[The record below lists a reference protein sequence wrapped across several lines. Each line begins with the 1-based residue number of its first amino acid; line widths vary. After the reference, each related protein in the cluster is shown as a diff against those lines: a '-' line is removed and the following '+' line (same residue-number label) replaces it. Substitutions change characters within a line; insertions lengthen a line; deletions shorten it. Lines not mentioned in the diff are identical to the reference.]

1 MSPVCWRSPARAILL
16 VLSLGLPFA
25 APAGAA
31 RAQEADA
38 PAAEAD
44 QEPAF
49 IPVGNVAPRAEA
61 LEERLREIEAELQAA
76 EVERRV
82 EEELAEVKAEAA
94 RAQSRLDA
102 TLARAARPSELE
114 AVGASW
120 DDLVGRLELQE
131 DELANRLGRLDEWLV
146 EIRTKTELWRRTR
159 DRARAASLP
168 ATVVQQVVQ
177 ALKALI
183 AAEDGIEAAR
193 NAALELQ
200 TRVAEQMRALE
211 PSLERLEVARDKLAA
226 SLFVR
231 QSEPLWRW
239 RPVGGDLRSEL
250 GSVARGFAATGA
262 ELVDYAARHLD
273 RCVAQLLLMLGL
285 AWLFGRVRSELT
297 RDAPRGSLEADP
309 ETGGSPVDALRH
321 PWAAALLAGLFT
333 TRLFHPDRV
342 LGATLLTAL
351 LTLPVWLWVLR
362 GMLPRA
368 MQRPLVALAALALAE
383 AVRIGLGPVSL
394 MGRWLLAVELAAGLA
409 AVLWLRRPSRVGQI
423 PAFLGHSPWLRVLDA
438 WLRLAI
444 AGFAIGLLAVFLGYA
459 NLAARLSELLI
470 WGSVIGASLLAIAR
484 MAQAIVQNVVE
495 AGRLDSLRMI
505 RSHRQRF
512 LAMTRSGLRAL
523 AAFWWVYLLLEGL
536 QLWAPLR
543 TGAAAV
549 LSAQVGYGPAA
560 VSLGGVLAF
569 ALTLWVSW
577 MLARLISLAL
587 EEEVFARVRMPPGVP
602 FALTTFTRYSV
613 LVVGFLVAMGVL
625 GFSLDRV
632 VLLLSAV
639 GVGIGFGLQNV
650 VNNFV
655 SGVIL
660 LFERPIRVGDRVQVD
675 DLLGEVSTIGIR
687 ASKVRTFDGSD
698 VIVPN
703 GDFISARVINWTL
716 ADRKRRVILPV
727 GVAYGTK
734 PRQVLEILEQ
744 VAHANPGV
752 LDDPAPDALFRGFGD
767 SSLDFELRAWTDS
780 DRGWLPVLSDLA
792 VATSEALEAA
802 GISIPFPQ
810 RDLHLRNVP
819 ELRDALAEAVRGL
832 RPTEP
837 DETSS

>member
-1 MSPVCWRSPARAILL
+1 
-16 VLSLGLPFA
+16 
-25 APAGAA
+25 
-31 RAQEADA
+31 
-38 PAAEAD
+38 
-44 QEPAF
+44 
-49 IPVGNVAPRAEA
+49 
-61 LEERLREIEAELQAA
+61 
-76 EVERRV
+76 
-82 EEELAEVKAEAA
+82 
-94 RAQSRLDA
+94 
-102 TLARAARPSELE
+102 
-114 AVGASW
+114 
-120 DDLVGRLELQE
+120 
-131 DELANRLGRLDEWLV
+131 
-146 EIRTKTELWRRTR
+146 
-159 DRARAASLP
+159 
-168 ATVVQQVVQ
+168 
-177 ALKALI
+177 
-183 AAEDGIEAAR
+183 
-193 NAALELQ
+193 
-200 TRVAEQMRALE
+200 
-211 PSLERLEVARDKLAA
+211 
-226 SLFVR
+226 
-231 QSEPLWRW
+231 
-239 RPVGGDLRSEL
+239 
-250 GSVARGFAATGA
+250 
-262 ELVDYAARHLD
+262 
-273 RCVAQLLLMLGL
+273 
-285 AWLFGRVRSELT
+285 
-297 RDAPRGSLEADP
+297 
-309 ETGGSPVDALRH
+309 
-321 PWAAALLAGLFT
+321 
-333 TRLFHPDRV
+333 
-342 LGATLLTAL
+342 
-351 LTLPVWLWVLR
+351 
-362 GMLPRA
+362 
-368 MQRPLVALAALALAE
+368 
-383 AVRIGLGPVSL
+383 
-394 MGRWLLAVELAAGLA
+394 
-409 AVLWLRRPSRVGQI
+409 
-423 PAFLGHSPWLRVLDA
+423 
-438 WLRLAI
+438 
-444 AGFAIGLLAVFLGYA
+444 
-459 NLAARLSELLI
+459 
-470 WGSVIGASLLAIAR
+470 
-484 MAQAIVQNVVE
+484 
-495 AGRLDSLRMI
+495 MI